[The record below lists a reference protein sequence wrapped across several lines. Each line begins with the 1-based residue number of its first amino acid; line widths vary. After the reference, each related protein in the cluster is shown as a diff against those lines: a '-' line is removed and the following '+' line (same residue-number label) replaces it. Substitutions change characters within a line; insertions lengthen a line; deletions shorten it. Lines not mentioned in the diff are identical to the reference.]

1 MLSFLRENRRIL
13 VCAALAL
20 AAGLLLGLALTMAP
34 MQQEAEQK
42 QDAAEVDRIGEPSI
56 LPETRVERDICY
68 LGCQHRETV
77 AVTDTSALVGMTRQ
91 ELAAY
96 WPDAVI
102 TSFTSE
108 LVRVVVSTESYCPKH
123 LLLRADAQGNLEVCQ
138 MQTDTLAMAPVL
150 ELEVSL
156 DGLGEEARA
165 ELQEGVLFN
174 SLEEINHYLESMES

>member
-13 VCAALAL
+13 VCTALAL

-34 MQQEAEQK
+34 AQQPGEPA

-77 AVTDTSALVGMTRQ
+77 AVTDTSVLVGMTRQ

-96 WPDAVI
+96 WPDAVV

-108 LVRVVVSTESYCPKH
+108 LVRVVVSSEGYCPKH
-123 LLLRADAQGNLEVCQ
+123 LLLQANAQGKLEVSQ
-138 MQTDTLAMAPVL
+138 MQPDTLTMASVL
-150 ELEVSL
+150 ELDVSL
-156 DGLGEEARA
+156 DGLGEEARD
-165 ELQEGVLFN
+165 ELQEGVPFD